1 MSDTPETE
9 STFRTIEAAMVAW
22 ANGDLYTED
31 VQAVMRRAGSSASA
45 LERRANEAEAK
56 GKRVLARLIKAR
68 EFLPMDMRAY
78 QELQDAINELQQ

>member
-1 MSDTPETE
+1 MLAH
-9 STFRTIEAAMVAW
+9 IN
-22 ANGDLYTED
+22 ANSERHPWYGPCDAIGKD
-31 VQAVMRRAGSSASA
+31 GSCCECDRMIGLLPT